1 MSAQSPL
8 ATSHG
13 ELDDVVLRG
22 VRPLG
27 GAATNLAI
35 RGGRFVEGGARGID
49 CGGLI
54 ALPAFV
60 DLHTHLREPGGE
72 DAETIASGTAA
83 AVAGGY
89 ADVLAMANCLP
100 VTDTPG
106 RVTHIREVARARAA
120 CRVHPVGAV
129 TTGLA
134 GSELA
139 PLEELAAMGVRMF
152 SDDGK
157 CVDHA
162 GLLRDALRIARR
174 TGTVIAQHAQHG
186 ELAAHGQI
194 NEGAAAEH
202 TGLPPW
208 PPVAEETVVARD
220 VVLAGDTGGRLH
232 VCHVS
237 TAGTVE
243 IVRWAKQRGWPVTAE
258 VTPHHLL
265 LDDQRSRTGQ
275 TRFKVN
281 PPLRTA
287 ADVSALRAGLAD
299 GTIDAVATDHAPHTA
314 TSKARPWC
322 EASFGMTGL
331 ETALAVAAEVLL
343 DAHGRP
349 DWATIA
355 DRMAWR
361 PSRIAGLNALAGR
374 PLRPGEPATLTL
386 IKPDDPWQVDPA
398 AMASRSGNTPF
409 AQRWFGHRVVA
420 TIVEGRVRYDRDGL
434 LAGAYFAGTGAQHD

>member
-1 MSAQSPL
+1 MSTRSRVASR
-8 ATSHG
+8 G

-27 GAATNLAI
+27 GPATDLGI
-35 RGGRFVEGGARGID
+35 RAGLLVESAGRSID
-49 CGGLI
+49 CTGLI

-83 AVAGGY
+83 AAAGGY
-89 ADVLAMANCLP
+89 ADVLAMANCSP
-100 VTDTPG
+100 VTDEPE
-106 RVTHIREVARARAA
+106 RVTHIRELASATAA
-120 CRVHPVGAV
+120 CRVHPVGAI

-134 GSELA
+134 GTSLA
-139 PLEELAAMGVRMF
+139 PIDDLAAVGVRMF

-162 GLLRDALRIARR
+162 GLLREALRIGRR
-174 TGTVIAQHAQHG
+174 TATVIAQHAQHG

-194 NEGAAAEH
+194 NEGPAAQH

-208 PPVAEETVVARD
+208 PAVAEETVVARD
-220 VVLAGDTGGRLH
+220 VIIAGETGGRLH

-243 IVRWAKQRGWPVTAE
+243 IVRWAKARGWPVTAE

-265 LDDQRSRTGQ
+265 LDDQQSRTGQ
-275 TRFKVN
+275 TRYKVN

-287 ADVSALRAGLAD
+287 ADVAALRAALAD
-299 GTIDAVATDHAPHTA
+299 GTIDAIATDHAPHSRS
-314 TSKARPWC
+314 SKARPWR
-322 EASFGMTGL
+322 EAPFGMTGL

-343 DAHGRP
+343 DTDGRS

-355 DRMAWR
+355 DRMAHR
-361 PSRIAGLNALAGR
+361 PARIAGLGAIAGR

-386 IKPDDPWQVDPA
+386 VKPDDRWWVDPTETA
-398 AMASRSGNTPF
+398 GKSANTPF
-409 AQRWFGHRVVA
+409 ARHCFHHRVVA
-420 TIVEGRVRYDRDGL
+420 TIVEGHVTYDRHGL
-434 LAGAYFAGTGAQHD
+434 LASGHITKTGAPA